1 MDAQDSHGTNTLT
14 NIGSVTYSTGLIGKG
29 ADLGTSNTSKYLSIS
44 SDLGINGGNIS
55 IRILVKIRTALATG
69 ATTIL
74 AAQRT
79 SGSTKI
85 LYTIR
90 YYNESGVNKLK
101 FYRTRLGVVDTF
113 ASYNVTLS
121 TTNFQEITLTYDG
134 TNIKGYLDGTEVAS
148 AAASGS
154 GTGTYTGL
162 FQLGSYVNI
171 QHSSSIIDEAA
182 LWSKALTS
190 TEVVELN
197 NSGSPIGYDSFTSGH
212 KTNLISYW
220 KLDGATVTPNFF
232 PFLLAHAT

>member
-1 MDAQDSHGTNTLT
+1 MNPTDSHGSNTLT
-14 NIGSVTYSTGLIGKG
+14 NVGSVTFTPAKINNG
-29 ADLGTSNTSKYLSIS
+29 ADLGTSNTTKYLTIS

-55 IRILVKIRTALATG
+55 MRILVKIRTALTTG
-69 ATTIL
+69 ALTIL
-74 AAQRT
+74 ATQRT
-79 SGSTKI
+79 SGSAKI

-101 FYRTRLGVVDTF
+101 FYRTTLGVADTF

-121 TTNFQEITLTYDG
+121 TTNFQEIILTYDG

-148 AAASGS
+148 TAASGS

-182 LWSKALTS
+182 IWSKALTS
-190 TEVVELN
+190 TEVTELN
-197 NSGSPIGYDSFTSGH
+197 NAGSPIGYASFTSGH
-212 KTNLISYW
+212 KTSLISYW
-220 KLDGATVTPNFF
+220 NLDGSVASPNSNFLMFF
-232 PFLLAHAT
+232 T

>member
-14 NIGSVTYSTGLIGKG
+14 NIGGITYSAALIGNG

-55 IRILVKIRTALATG
+55 IRVFVKIRTALTSG

-101 FYRTRLGVVDTF
+101 FYRTKLGVVDTF

-121 TTNFQEITLTYDG
+121 TTNFQEIILTYDG
-134 TNIKGYLDGTEVAS
+134 TNIKGYLDGIEVAS

-171 QHSSSIIDEAA
+171 QHSSSIVDEVA

-190 TEVVELN
+190 TEVTELN
-197 NSGSPIGYDSFTSGH
+197 NSGSPIGYNSFTSGH

-232 PFLLAHAT
+232 PFLVAHS

>member
-1 MDAQDSHGTNTLT
+1 
-14 NIGSVTYSTGLIGKG
+14 
-29 ADLGTSNTSKYLSIS
+29 
-44 SDLGINGGNIS
+44 
-55 IRILVKIRTALATG
+55 
-69 ATTIL
+69 
-74 AAQRT
+74 
-79 SGSTKI
+79 
-85 LYTIR
+85 
-90 YYNESGVNKLK
+90 VNKLK